1 MAIRYGQGNYPGLRT
16 DLLLRDEVFPVCS
29 PKLLD
34 GAHPLKTPED
44 LKHHTLLHD
53 EISRHDE
60 SPDWRNW
67 LQAAGVN
74 GIDVQRGPGFSDSS
88 MVVEAAAA
96 GQGVALGHR
105 WLAAADLESGRVVMP
120 FGPVLPAKFAYYL
133 VSPEA
138 LADRR
143 RVRLFRE
150 WLLEEAAGAGVKRVP
165 LSS

>member
-1 MAIRYGQGNYPGLRT
+1 MRIS
-16 DLLLRDEVFPVCS
+16 DWSSDVCS
-29 PKLLD
+29 S
-34 GAHPLKTPED
+34 D
-44 LKHHTLLHD
+44 L
-53 EISRHDE
+53 DE

-67 LQAAGVN
+67 LQAAGVS

-105 WLAAADLESGRVVMP
+105 WLAAADLESGRIVMP
-120 FGPVLPAKFAYYL
+120 FGPVLPSKFAYYL

-138 LADRR
+138 LAERR

-150 WLLEEAAGAGVKRVP
+150 WLLEEAEGAGAKRVP

>member
-1 MAIRYGQGNYPGLRT
+1 MRIS
-16 DLLLRDEVFPVCS
+16 DWSSDVCS
-29 PKLLD
+29 S
-34 GAHPLKTPED
+34 D
-44 LKHHTLLHD
+44 L
-53 EISRHDE
+53 DE

-67 LQAAGVN
+67 LQAAGVS

-105 WLAAADLESGRVVMP
+105 WLAAADLESGRIVMP
-120 FGPVLPAKFAYYL
+120 FGPVLPSKFAYYL

-138 LADRR
+138 LAERR

-150 WLLEEAAGAGVKRVP
+150 WLLEEAEGAGAKRVDRKSTR
-165 LSS
+165 LNSSH